1 MLENKTRFFLYDS
14 KELGCLNYWHLAI
27 SYVYHRLLYI
37 VSTIIHEIILNE
49 KKNDCYLTAKCRGT
63 GTDKCCSTVSEL
75 MGGNLFLLLW
85 IDGEDSLSSPVY
97 LKFKYKEKKKQF

>member
-1 MLENKTRFFLYDS
+1 MCILVCFIL
-14 KELGCLNYWHLAI
+14 
-27 SYVYHRLLYI
+27 

-49 KKNDCYLTAKCRGT
+49 KENDCYLTAECRDT

-97 LKFKYKEKKKQF
+97 LKLKYKEKYSNFKTKIQINMQIC